1 MKRNSSN
8 SEEMLGL
15 AKRALAHFKNK
26 TTDQADG
33 IMSNS
38 VEAYVNSERYEK
50 EIERIYKTLPLAL
63 CLSSEISN
71 PNSHRAMNVID
82 TPVLITRGKDMKA
95 RAFLNV
101 CRHRGSQV
109 CEEGQ
114 GEKRNFICAN

>member
-1 MKRNSSN
+1 
-8 SEEMLGL
+8 MLGL
-15 AKRALAHFKNK
+15 AKRALEHFKNK
-26 TTDQADG
+26 TTDQAEG

-38 VEAYVNSERYEK
+38 IEAYVNSDRYQK

-71 PNSHRAMNVID
+71 ANSHRAMNVID
-82 TPVLITRGKDMKA
+82 TPVLITRGEDMKA

-109 CEEGQ
+109 CEEG
-114 GEKRNFICAN
+114 